1 MPFSSDAWFALRDS
15 PQSRDGTVGDAEVSC
30 NDGDVVTRPAR
41 GVRPPTRPDAS
52 MSLISDLFANPID
65 EDYAEAARRRAA
77 TSTSDS
83 GGSTTRKVSP
93 TLMLGLLALGLLLGI
108 AALQVRQNAGVISAE
123 RESLVDR
130 IRTATT
136 EADQLE
142 RDLTDLESA
151 IVEIEAGRLDSRVM
165 SDALRESIAVTQG
178 IAGTRSVTGPGIVV
192 EINAD
197 GDGGPEPQESV
208 LDLDIQQ
215 VVNGL
220 WAAGAEA
227 VAVNGQ
233 RVTGLTAIRSAN
245 NVILVN
251 FRPLNPPY
259 EVSAIGDA
267 RTLGSRFLEGP
278 GGAWLLAAGSTAG
291 IRFDVRNEQSLT
303 LPAASAALR
312 LAEPWEVS

>member
-1 MPFSSDAWFALRDS
+1 
-15 PQSRDGTVGDAEVSC
+15 
-30 NDGDVVTRPAR
+30 
-41 GVRPPTRPDAS
+41 

-77 TSTSDS
+77 AGASEPT
-83 GGSTTRKVSP
+83 GVARKASP
-93 TLMLGLLALGLLLGI
+93 ALILGLLALGLLLGI
-108 AALQVRQNAGVISAE
+108 AALQVRQNAGMISAE

-130 IRTATT
+130 IRTATS
-136 EADQLE
+136 EVDELESELAEVE
-142 RDLTDLESA
+142 RD
-151 IVEIEAGRLDSRVM
+151 IVEIEASQLDSQAM
-165 SDALRESIAVTQG
+165 SGALRESIEVTQG
-178 IAGTRSVTGPGIVV
+178 ITGTRSVTGPGIVV
-192 EINAD
+192 EINNAD
-197 GDGGPEPQESV
+197 GDRGPEPQASV

-233 RVTGLTAIRSAN
+233 RVTALTAIRSAN
-245 NVILVN
+245 DVILVN

-267 RTLGSRFLEGP
+267 RTLGSRFLEGS

-312 LAEPWEVS
+312 LAEPREVS